1 MWIYQNTEFTELP
14 PGIIGFVYM
23 ITNTIDGRRYVGKK
37 LLYFTKTKVVNKK
50 KKRIKVESDW
60 LEYFSSSKELQKDV
74 ETLGKENFNREI
86 LFLCKSKGIMSYW
99 EAKLQFQYEVLENQD
114 QWYNRQIQ
122 CRVHASHVK
131 AGLS

>member
-86 LFLCKSKGIMSYW
+86 LFLCKNKGSMSYL

-122 CRVHASHVK
+122 CRVHTTHVK
-131 AGLS
+131 L